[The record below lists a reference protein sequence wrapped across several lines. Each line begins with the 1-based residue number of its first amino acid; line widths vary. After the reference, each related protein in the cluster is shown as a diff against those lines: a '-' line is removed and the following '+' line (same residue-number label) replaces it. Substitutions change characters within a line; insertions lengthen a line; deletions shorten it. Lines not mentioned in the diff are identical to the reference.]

1 MKEKMYEVK
10 IYYSGFCTYEVV
22 AKDENGAVE
31 KARKLPINEGEILS
45 NLENWKEADEA
56 FEIKGQIDVDRK

>member
-45 NLENWKEADEA
+45 NLENWKDADEA
-56 FEIKGQIDVDRK
+56 FEIGEKIDANRK